1 MVPPISTGG
10 ASVSYAWIV
19 LAVHVWA
26 GSYSFYSRYFGA
38 IVAVP
43 KGFTVRAHRFSEP
56 WRRVQKE
63 GRR

>member
-1 MVPPISTGG
+1 MTVYFLDPLP
-10 ASVSYAWIV
+10 
-19 LAVHVWA
+19 LAIERFGWA

-63 GRR
+63 GRRCS